1 MSLSHICCLCLLL
14 FSNALLGN
22 TIHVGPT
29 HSIQSVKE
37 GIAAAGAGDTVMV
50 HGGTYRE
57 GNIIIDKAIVL
68 IGVERPVLDGESKY
82 EIVSIKSDSVTV
94 TGFLIQHSGIATL
107 DDPGGIKI
115 YDSHH
120 VSIIDNDLYDTFFAI
135 YLQYSR
141 HCLIKGN
148 RIVGLGREEQE
159 IGNGIHCWKSDSLQ
173 IIQNEISGHR
183 DGIYFEFVKHS
194 VIWRNIARRNLRYGL
209 HFMFSNDDAYIT
221 NYFVENGAGVA
232 VMFTK
237 QVTMINNTFSRNWG
251 DAAYGLLLKE
261 ITDSYLFNNRF
272 IENTIGVLME
282 GSNRIN
288 LENNVF
294 DKNGWALK
302 MQANCDH
309 NTVREN
315 NFTSNTFDAATNG
328 TLVLNTFE
336 RNYWDKYAGY
346 DMDKN
351 SFGDVP
357 YRPLSLFAMVVENN
371 PPVMLLFRSFMV
383 TLLEQSEKLIPTL
396 TPAGFKDEQPRMQPL
411 AL

>member
-1 MSLSHICCLCLLL
+1 L
-14 FSNALLGN
+14 SNALAGR
-22 TIHVGPT
+22 TIQVGPG
-29 HSIQSVKE
+29 HAIHSVKA
-37 GIAAAGAGDTVMV
+37 GLAAANPHDTLVV
-50 HGGTYRE
+50 HAGTYKE
-57 GNIIIDKAIVL
+57 GNIIIDKPIVL
-68 IGVERPVLDGESKY
+68 LGEGRPILDGENKY
-82 EIVSIKSDSVTV
+82 EILSIKSDSVTV
-94 TGFLIQHSGIATL
+94 IGFAIHHSGIATL
-107 DDPGGIKI
+107 EDLGGIKI

-120 VSIIDNDLYDTFFAI
+120 VRIIDNELYDTFFAI

-141 HCLIKGN
+141 HCLVRGN
-148 RIVGLGREEQE
+148 RIIGLGKEEQE

-173 IIQNEISGHR
+173 IIRNEISGHR
-183 DGIYFEFVKHS
+183 DGIYFEFVQHS
-194 VIWRNIARRNLRYGL
+194 LIWCNIAKHNLRYGL

-221 NYFVENGAGVA
+221 NYFLENGAGVA
-232 VMFTK
+232 VMFTRR
-237 QVTMINNTFSRNWG
+237 VTMMNNTFSRNWG

-272 IENTIGVLME
+272 TENTIGVLME
-282 GSNRIN
+282 GSNRILFEKN
-288 LENNVF
+288 AF

-315 NFTSNTFDAATNG
+315 NFTSNTFDASTNG

-351 SFGDVP
+351 TFGDVP
-357 YRPLSLFAMVVENN
+357 YRPLSLFAMIVEHN

-396 TPAGFKDEQPRMQPL
+396 TPAGFKDESPRMQPI